1 VHYYFALLNT
11 VMLHKHINRLQ
22 LKLKP
27 LASPSA
33 EQREAM
39 EANLERSKKE
49 YNGDPY
55 GFQGPFLLSRDS

>member
-1 VHYYFALLNT
+1 
-11 VMLHKHINRLQ
+11 MLHKHINRLQ